1 MYICKKAT
9 MNKLP
14 VYISDNDF
22 TNYILPH
29 LSHKLNHNRLKVS
42 YHYLF
47 NTILYVL
54 KSGCSWRTL
63 KPDNQLVTWQNIYY
77 HYSKWSTD
85 GSFEKLFLN
94 THQIMKASLALECI
108 QLDGSHTPS
117 KKGGKMLNIK
127 DEKGAKQPII

>member
-1 MYICKKAT
+1 

-14 VYISDNDF
+14 VYVSESDF
-22 TNYILPH
+22 TTYILPH

-77 HYSKWSTD
+77 HYSKWSSD
-85 GSFEKLFLN
+85 GSFEALFLS
-94 THQIMKASLALECI
+94 THQTMKESLALECI

-117 KKGGKMLNIK
+117 KKGAKKSTIK
-127 DEKGAKQPII
+127 DVKGVKLPTI

>member
-1 MYICKKAT
+1 
-9 MNKLP
+9 MNTLP
-14 VYISDNDF
+14 VYISESDF
-22 TNYILPH
+22 ETYVLPH

-63 KPDNQLVTWQNIYY
+63 KPDNQQVTWQNIYY
-77 HYSKWSTD
+77 HYDKWSTD
-85 GSFEKLFLN
+85 GSFEKLFTS

-117 KKGGKMLNIK
+117 KKGDKMLNIK
-127 DEKGAKQPII
+127 GVKSVKQRII

>member
-1 MYICKKAT
+1 

-14 VYISDNDF
+14 IYISDTDF
-22 TNYILPH
+22 TDYVLPN

-54 KSGCSWRTL
+54 KSGSSWRIL
-63 KPDNQLVTWQNIYY
+63 NPENQLVTWKNIYY
-77 HYSKWSTD
+77 HYNKWSSD
-85 GSFEKLFLN
+85 GSFERLFLN

-117 KKGGKMLNIK
+117 KKGRPTLRGKTLKIGCTNN
-127 DEKGAKQPII
+127 